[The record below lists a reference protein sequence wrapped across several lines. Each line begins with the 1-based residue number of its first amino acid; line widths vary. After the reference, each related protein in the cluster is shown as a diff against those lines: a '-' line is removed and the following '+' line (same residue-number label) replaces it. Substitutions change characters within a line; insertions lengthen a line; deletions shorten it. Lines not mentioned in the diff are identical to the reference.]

1 VVQIILLSE
10 HIFKIGTINTINLG
24 GVLFGKNTYAINR
37 LGHQVYLDKQQG
49 RIGINLPLP
58 TEALNVFGN
67 TK

>member
-1 VVQIILLSE
+1 MQQQV
-10 HIFKIGTINTINLG
+10 
-24 GVLFGKNTYAINR
+24 
-37 LGHQVYLDKQQG
+37 GHQVYLDKQQG